1 MGALRSIDRI
11 YFLDAPRGAGSSMSA
26 IYSNSGQ
33 IRLRLDVL
41 CANSGYGIASRQPAI
56 NRTSAPLPA
65 SSICKDRQRLIR
77 TLATAAASSRAP
89 SKPNTPMGPTPDAEL
104 HLRAA
109 RAEQQVAD
117 LNVERNVLDRNTT
130 HRDLPKTY
138 ERERGS
144 VSQSPRLEAVLVMAE
159 LWSFD
164 RVCPVKT
171 DHLWTA
177 GELAA

>member
-1 MGALRSIDRI
+1 
-11 YFLDAPRGAGSSMSA
+11 
-26 IYSNSGQ
+26 
-33 IRLRLDVL
+33 
-41 CANSGYGIASRQPAI
+41 
-56 NRTSAPLPA
+56 
-65 SSICKDRQRLIR
+65 
-77 TLATAAASSRAP
+77 
-89 SKPNTPMGPTPDAEL
+89 MGPTPDAEL